1 MHAVDL
7 YEWAPGAIS
16 SLKRKSGMRTKIRTV
31 AVRKLPERISG
42 VQRQEIYKD
51 LESCI
56 RVDRPAVVLDCS
68 GVSELDSSAIHLLL
82 CCLEEAMKRN
92 GDVRLTGLGPDGEA
106 ALKAAEADSLFQCF
120 ADLSEAIDSFHRP
133 QLDFIQLE

>member
-1 MHAVDL
+1 
-7 YEWAPGAIS
+7 
-16 SLKRKSGMRTKIRTV
+16 MRTKIRSV

-42 VQRQEIYKD
+42 AQREAVYKD

-68 GVSELDSSAIHLLL
+68 EVSELDRSAIHLLL

-92 GDVRLTGLGPDGEA
+92 GDVRLAGLRPDALA
-106 ALKAAEADSLFQCF
+106 ALEKAEVDTLFQRF
-120 ADLSEAIDSFHRP
+120 GDLSEAVDSFHRP
-133 QLDFIQLE
+133 QLDFIQLENPVQNDQKSQMNAA

>member
-1 MHAVDL
+1 
-7 YEWAPGAIS
+7 
-16 SLKRKSGMRTKIRTV
+16 MRTNIRSV
-31 AVRKLPERISG
+31 AVRKLPERLSG
-42 VQRQEIYKD
+42 AQRREIYKD

-92 GDVRLTGLGPDGEA
+92 GDVRLAGLRP
-106 ALKAAEADSLFQCF
+106 AAEADLKVAEVDSLFQCF
-120 ADLSEAIDSFHRP
+120 GDLSEAIKSFHRP
-133 QLDFIQLE
+133 QRDFIQLENPIQDDQKSRMNAA